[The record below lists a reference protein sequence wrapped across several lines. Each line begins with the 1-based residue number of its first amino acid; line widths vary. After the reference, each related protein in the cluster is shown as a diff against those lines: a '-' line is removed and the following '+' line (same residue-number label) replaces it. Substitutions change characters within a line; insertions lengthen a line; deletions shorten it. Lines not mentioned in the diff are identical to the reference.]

1 VVTTPVSAP
10 TLRQM
15 LSFDF
20 TIKNDMFRVGYLGDY
35 EQAKVNNLKYHTY
48 SHLLILG
55 YVHRFQIFKLKNQK

>member
-1 VVTTPVSAP
+1 
-10 TLRQM
+10 
-15 LSFDF
+15 
-20 TIKNDMFRVGYLGDY
+20 MFRVGYLGDY